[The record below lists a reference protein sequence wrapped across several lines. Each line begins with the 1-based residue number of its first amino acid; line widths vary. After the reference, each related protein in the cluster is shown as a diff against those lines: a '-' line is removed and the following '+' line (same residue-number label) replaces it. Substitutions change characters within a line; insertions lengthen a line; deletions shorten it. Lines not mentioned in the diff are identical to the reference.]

1 MELSPLLI
9 ALKIAVVSTLIVFV
23 LGLLAAGFVSG
34 LRRGKTIADA
44 ILSLPLVLPP
54 TVAGYFILIL
64 FGRNGILGDI
74 LDKLDIR
81 VVFTWQ
87 GAALATAVVSFPIMY
102 RGARGAIEQV
112 DRNIIYAARTL
123 GMNEFK
129 VFCKVIL
136 PEAGP
141 GIAAAAV
148 LSFARALGEFGA
160 TIMVAGNIPG
170 KTRTMSTSVYTAMQS
185 GNRELA
191 YKWVLVILAYSFVIL
206 LIMDYSLTGGNAND
220 SPPG

>member
-87 GAALATAVVSFPIMY
+87 GAAIATAVVSFPIMY

-160 TIMVAGNIPG
+160 TTMVAGNIPG

-206 LIMDYSLTGGNAND
+206 LIMDLFINRRKCK
-220 SPPG
+220 

>member
-206 LIMDYSLTGGNAND
+206 LIMDLFINRRKCK
-220 SPPG
+220 